1 VAEED
6 YVEVAPILVL
16 QAYTQRTGALC
27 PEIPRTT
34 LGWTRLP

>member
-16 QAYTQRTGALC
+16 QAYTQRTGAM
-27 PEIPRTT
+27 P
-34 LGWTRLP
+34 